1 MKKANLNNMKSG
13 FFKFYIGIIVVTI
26 FLIGCNKKGSDYFQG
41 YVEGEYLYIASSAK
55 GELIKLAVIKGQKV
69 DQDAPLFQLDPNPEV
84 LQIGELEQRIR
95 QSESKL
101 ADIGKGSR
109 PSEIKA
115 IVARLSKAKMAL
127 EQAHRDYQ
135 RRQSLYEAGDSDAI
149 SEEELDRYQTD
160 VKIRQ
165 TEVSGIEAE
174 LETAKLGGRPDA
186 VDAAQ
191 KEVNVLSASL
201 EILKWQL
208 EEKKVLA
215 PVAGIIQNI
224 LYRVGEF
231 VPAGRP
237 VISLLPPE
245 NLKIRFFVPQALLPT
260 IQLEDLIRV
269 NIDGMNGEIK
279 ATISFISPEA
289 EFTPP
294 VIYSKES
301 RTKLV
306 FMVEALPDRKSVG
319 QLRVGQ
325 PLEVYLD

>member
-1 MKKANLNNMKSG
+1 MKLG
-13 FFKFYIGIIVVTI
+13 FVRFPIGILFIVI
-26 FLIGCNKKGSDYFQG
+26 LLMGCNKKGPDYFQG
-41 YVEGEYLYIASSAK
+41 YVEGEYLYLSSSAK
-55 GELIKLAVIKGQKV
+55 GELINLAVIKGQKV
-69 DQDAPLFQLDPNPEV
+69 EQDASLFQLDPNPEI
-84 LQIGELEQRIR
+84 LQIGELEQRIL

-115 IVARLSKAKMAL
+115 IVARLSRAKMAL

-174 LETAKLGGRPDA
+174 LETAKLGGRSDA

-201 EILKWQL
+201 DSLKWQL
-208 EEKKVLA
+208 AEKQVRA
-215 PVAGIIQNI
+215 PASGIIQDI

-260 IQLEDLIRV
+260 IQLGDLIKV
-269 NIDGMNGEIK
+269 NFDGMDGEIK
-279 ATISFISPEA
+279 ATISFISSEA

-306 FMVEALPDRKSVG
+306 FMIEAVPDRSSVE

-325 PLEVYLD
+325 PLEVYLN

>member
-1 MKKANLNNMKSG
+1 MKLG
-13 FFKFYIGIIVVTI
+13 FVRSSIGIVLIVI
-26 FLIGCNKKGSDYFQG
+26 YLIGCNEKGPDYFQG

-55 GELIKLAVIKGQKV
+55 GELTKLAVIKGQKV
-69 DQDAPLFQLDPNPEV
+69 DQNAPLFQLDPNPEV
-84 LQIGELEQRIR
+84 LQIGELEQRIL
-95 QSESKL
+95 QSQSKL

-115 IVARLSKAKMAL
+115 IVARLNKAKMAL

-135 RRQSLYEAGDSDAI
+135 RRQNLYEAGDSDAI
-149 SEEELDRYQTD
+149 SEEELDRYKTD

-174 LETAKLGGRPDA
+174 LETAKLGGRSDA

-191 KEVNVLSASL
+191 NEVNVLSASL

-208 EEKKVLA
+208 EEKKVSA
-215 PVAGIIQNI
+215 PASGIIQEI

-231 VPAGRP
+231 VPTGRP

-245 NLKIRFFVPQALLPT
+245 NIKIRFFIPQALLPT

-269 NIDGMNGEIK
+269 NIDGMDGEIK

-306 FMVEALPDRKSVG
+306 FMVEAIPDRNSVG

-325 PLEVYLD
+325 PLEVYLN

>member
-1 MKKANLNNMKSG
+1 M
-13 FFKFYIGIIVVTI
+13 VTI
-26 FLIGCNKKGSDYFQG
+26 FLIGCSNKTPDYFQG

-55 GELIKLAVIKGQKV
+55 GALIKLAVIKGQKV
-69 DQDAPLFQLDPNPEV
+69 DQEAPLFQLDPNPEI
-84 LQIGELEQRIR
+84 LQAEELAQRILQAKSR
-95 QSESKL
+95 L

-109 PSEIKA
+109 PSEIKT
-115 IVARLSKAKMAL
+115 IDARLSQANMAL
-127 EQAHRDYQ
+127 ERARRDYQ
-135 RRQSLYEAGDSDAI
+135 RRQKLYEAGDSDAI

-160 VKIRQ
+160 VNIKQ
-165 TEVSGIEAE
+165 TEVNAIEAE
-174 LETAKLGGRPDA
+174 LETAKLGGRSDA
-186 VDAAQ
+186 VNAAQ
-191 KEVNVLSASL
+191 KEVKVLSSSL
-201 EILKWQL
+201 DTLNWKL
-208 EEKKVLA
+208 EEKKVSA
-215 PVAGIIQNI
+215 PASGIIQDI

-260 IQLEDLIRV
+260 IQLGNPIKAHF
-269 NIDGMNGEIK
+269 DGMDGEIA

-306 FMVEALPDRKSVG
+306 FMIEAIPDRSSVG

-325 PLEVYLD
+325 PLEVHLD